1 MLCTIGWQQSR
12 CWEGTLTGLALH
24 KQSQAG
30 QSGTL
35 CQKRGIGLL
44 QGDFNLL
51 VEKRPGPMSGI
62 RRVWHSDV
70 SLLQLRKDLFHHRSF

>member
-51 VEKRPGPMSGI
+51 VELQAIG
-62 RRVWHSDV
+62 SDLNFQQ
-70 SLLQLRKDLFHHRSF
+70 LLDLFYSALQ